1 MLKRT
6 KSFALLLLLV
16 ITGLASQ
23 VTSTTLTN
31 EERRFALNHL
41 KESRETFLKSVKGL
55 SAAQLAF
62 KPSAEAWSVQECI
75 AHLALSEDGIWGMTS
90 QTLQQPANPDLR
102 AEIKNS
108 DAEFIKMFS
117 SRDQKI
123 KTMESLE
130 PATAKWQTAESA
142 LKHFKD
148 QRQKTIKYLKT
159 STEDFRSHV
168 VQLPFATMD
177 AYQLVLLLS
186 SHTLRHT
193 AQINEVK
200 AHPAFPK
207 S

>member
-16 ITGLASQ
+16 ATGLASQ
-23 VTSTTLTN
+23 VKTATLTN
-31 EERRFALNHL
+31 EERKFAITHL
-41 KESRETFLKSVKGL
+41 KESRETLLKSVKGL

-62 KPSAEAWSVQECI
+62 KPSADQWSVQECI
-75 AHLALSEDGIWGMTS
+75 AHLALSEDGIWGMAAN
-90 QTLQQPANPDLR
+90 TLQQPANPALR
-102 AEIKNS
+102 SEIKNS
-108 DAEFIKMFS
+108 DAEFVKMFS
-117 SRDQKI
+117 SREQKV
-123 KTMESLE
+123 KTMETLQPE
-130 PATAKWQTAESA
+130 AAKWQTAESA